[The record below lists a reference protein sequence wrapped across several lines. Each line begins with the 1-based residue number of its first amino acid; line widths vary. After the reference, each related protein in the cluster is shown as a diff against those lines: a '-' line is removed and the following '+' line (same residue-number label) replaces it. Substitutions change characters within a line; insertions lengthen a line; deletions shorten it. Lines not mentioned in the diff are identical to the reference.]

1 MPLRCKGFL
10 LCLFI
15 DFVII
20 HRVGDELGTEL
31 LFWADFEVHSLY
43 TSREVN
49 IAFKAA
55 VFAETCSLQRNT
67 EIPYH

>member
-1 MPLRCKGFL
+1 M
-10 LCLFI
+10 
-15 DFVII
+15 
-20 HRVGDELGTEL
+20 GTKL

-55 VFAETCSLQRNT
+55 VFAETCQYREIQKFRIT
-67 EIPYH
+67 ERLK